1 MIESLIIS
9 LVLTIILES
18 FLAILVNIKDRE
30 SLSTLIWI
38 NCLTN
43 PIVVYLT
50 NMSRLII
57 NNTYITN
64 LILIFLEIIVVF
76 VEGYLFKKN
85 LKNLKINSYIF
96 SIYLNGLSFLIGVL
110 LSYILNI

>member
-18 FLAILVNIKDRE
+18 FLAILVNIQDRA
-30 SLSTLIWI
+30 STLVWI
-38 NCLTN
+38 NCLTT
-43 PIVVYLT
+43 PILVYLP
-50 NMSRLII
+50 NMSRSIIYTTYLTTLII
-57 NNTYITN
+57 
-64 LILIFLEIIVVF
+64 IFLEIIVVF

-85 LKNLKINSYIF
+85 LKDLKINSYIF
-96 SIYLNGLSFLIGVL
+96 SLYLNGLSFLIGVL

>member
-30 SLSTLIWI
+30 STLIWI

-85 LKNLKINSYIF
+85 LKDLKINSYIF
-96 SIYLNGLSFLIGVL
+96 SLYFPDVVYVIILYVSSPYL
-110 LSYILNI
+110 

>member
-18 FLAILVNIKDRE
+18 FLAILVNIIDRE
-30 SLSTLIWI
+30 STLIWI

-85 LKNLKINSYIF
+85 LKDLKINSYIF
-96 SIYLNGLSFLIGVL
+96 SLYLNGLSFLIGVL